1 MCLRFSGA
9 FFALTVLLHGFYV
22 IPVKNKLPILIT
34 LFLFGGLLL
43 FVPQQYALSKQESIF
58 AMDPYGEAAS
68 AQKFVLKDY
77 RLEGN
82 RLIKSSELDAVMRQ
96 YMNVEISY
104 QDLLAIKA
112 EIEAHYARQNLAAVV
127 LIPPQ
132 DLGTGV
138 LTVELVESALTDKEL
153 LRALSQL
160 DKVVIQVR

>member
-1 MCLRFSGA
+1 
-9 FFALTVLLHGFYV
+9 
-22 IPVKNKLPILIT
+22 
-34 LFLFGGLLL
+34 
-43 FVPQQYALSKQESIF
+43 
-58 AMDPYGEAAS
+58 MDPYGEAAS